1 MSQRKKIALVGAGNI
16 GGELAALAA
25 RQELGDVWL
34 FDIPEKLGLA
44 QGKALDLEQNGA
56 VLGYDAAIRGTAD
69 WDDLAGSDVVIVT
82 AGIPRKPGM
91 SRDDLLSVNLKIIRS
106 VAGNLRTRCPNA
118 FVIVVSNPLDA
129 MVYAMKEVTGFPPER
144 VVGMAGVLD
153 SARLQLFLAQA
164 AGVAVK
170 DVRAMVLGGHGDT
183 MVPVPSYC
191 TINGIPVRQLV
202 SADKLTAIFER
213 TRNGG
218 AEVVKLMGTSAYY
231 APAASA
237 IQMARAFLHD
247 EKRLIPCA
255 AFLRGEYG
263 YQDLY
268 IGVPVILGGSGVEKV
283 VEIAL
288 EPGEKQMLD
297 NSAKAVRE
305 LIEASKRLLVCRNAV
320 ADLPASPGPEAIIR
334 ALGSPIVHSCRT
346 PRARRTRG
354 RAPISRRTSFSL
366 VARARYGGH
375 GQRAHSPR
383 SVDGS
388 PGFT

>member
-1 MSQRKKIALVGAGNI
+1 MAQRKKIALVGAGNI

-34 FDIPEKLGLA
+34 FDIPEKLGVA

-56 VLGYDAAIRGTAD
+56 VLGYDAAIRGTSS
-69 WDDLAGSDVVIVT
+69 WDDLAGADVVIVT
-82 AGIPRKPGM
+82 AGVPRKPGM

-106 VAGNLRTRCPNA
+106 VADNLRTRCPNA

-129 MVYAMKEVTGFPPER
+129 MVYAMKEGTGFSPER
-144 VVGMAGVLD
+144 VVGMAGILD

-191 TINGIPVRQLV
+191 TINGIPVRQLI
-202 SADKLTAIFER
+202 APDKIAAIIER

-237 IQMARAFLHD
+237 VQMAKAYLND
-247 EKRLIPCA
+247 EKRLVPCA
-255 AFLRGEYG
+255 AYLRGEYG

-268 IGVPVILGGSGVEKV
+268 IGVPAIIGGRGVEKV

-288 EPGEKQMLD
+288 EPSEKQMLD

-305 LIEASKRLLVCRNAV
+305 LIEASKRL
-320 ADLPASPGPEAIIR
+320 
-334 ALGSPIVHSCRT
+334 
-346 PRARRTRG
+346 
-354 RAPISRRTSFSL
+354 
-366 VARARYGGH
+366 
-375 GQRAHSPR
+375 
-383 SVDGS
+383 
-388 PGFT
+388 